1 MKVERESW
9 GRGFHQEL
17 KELKQ
22 TPHEWLGQHWGGWK
36 DRKLEEQVGGGNS
49 GPNRIWQEIWIFIL
63 SAMASH

>member
-1 MKVERESW
+1 MKVEGESW

-36 DRKLEEQVGGGNS
+36 DRKLEEQVGVVIQGLIGS
-49 GPNRIWQEIWIFIL
+49 GKKFGFL
-63 SAMASH
+63 F